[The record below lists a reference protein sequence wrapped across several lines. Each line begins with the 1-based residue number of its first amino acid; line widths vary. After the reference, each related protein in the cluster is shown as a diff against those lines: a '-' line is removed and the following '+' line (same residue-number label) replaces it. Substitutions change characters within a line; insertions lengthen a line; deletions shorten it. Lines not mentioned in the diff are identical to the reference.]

1 MNDILETRSQ
11 VFSKA
16 LLLCLWSSELLPWKL
31 VGNAENEAIPW
42 ATESEAASEQSP
54 QATHVHIRGPEALL

>member
-16 LLLCLWSSELLPWKL
+16 LLLCVWSSKLLPWKL

-42 ATESEAASEQSP
+42 ATESEAASEQGP
-54 QATHVHIRGPEALL
+54 QATHVRIRGPEALL